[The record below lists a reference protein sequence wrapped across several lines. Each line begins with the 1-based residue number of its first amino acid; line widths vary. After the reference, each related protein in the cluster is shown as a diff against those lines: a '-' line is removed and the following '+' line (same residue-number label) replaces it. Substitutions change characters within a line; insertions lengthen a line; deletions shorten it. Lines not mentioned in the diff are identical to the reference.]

1 MNEEAICFVL
11 FCAMALSL
19 VVGVLLGFHLYARS
33 NCAGDLV
40 IAPGDEDAPN
50 YMFLDLARAPECL
63 EKENLVVLRIKKVGT
78 REKHRV

>member
-1 MNEEAICFVL
+1 MNKELIWFVL
-11 FCAMALSL
+11 FLVMALG
-19 VVGVLLGFHLYARS
+19 VVIGVLLGVNLYGKS